1 MGSLMAGW
9 DSLILDPE
17 SATIERNRSLTKEE
31 INAYWRVKKET
42 ELEHLRAMSKLS
54 ETIQARKF
62 EDSEN
67 SHKSSTVT
75 LASIKESLGMDVDQ
89 KSLEQLIKKNGWWTK
104 SSWAFLNGLPVIEA
118 ASNKYA
124 SQFHVA
130 NLGSTKLNPGDGINA

>member
-1 MGSLMAGW
+1 MEEKFVIVA
-9 DSLILDPE
+9 
-17 SATIERNRSLTKEE
+17 ATIERNRSLTKEE

-89 KSLEQLIKKNGWWTK
+89 KSLEHLIKKNAWWTK
-104 SSWAFLNGLPVIEA
+104 SSWAFLNEPPVIEA
-118 ASNKYA
+118 SSNKYA

-130 NLGSTKLNPGDGINA
+130 NLGSMKLNPGDGINA